1 MKQYKE
7 GEKSQAICEHCGK
20 VTPTTFA
27 IRDVLF
33 SETMGKVKNLLVAV
47 CDICD
52 RVVSVSPQSEPLIKE
67 AVEELKKTGHPATMN
82 FVKVT
87 YQQTGESQKQNN
99 MGMRAMQARAYS
111 ERGSQ
116 YLLVKAPPASGKSRA
131 LMFIGLDKLENQG
144 IRKVIVAVPER
155 SIGASFKPTNLKEH
169 GFFRDWE
176 VEDQWNLCTAGGA
189 QSKVGKFQEFM
200 KGDAEILVCTHA
212 TLRFAFDKIG
222 SEPFANCL
230 LAIDEFHH
238 VSADADNKL
247 GEVVRALLNDDR
259 THIVAMTG
267 SYFRGDS
274 LPVLR
279 PEDEEK
285 FTRVSYTYYEQ
296 LNGYTHL
303 KTLGI
308 GYHFYR
314 GRYLDAIM
322 DVFNVDKKTILHIP
336 NVNAAESTKEKYEE
350 VDRIL
355 DHLGDVVETDPV
367 TGLHLVK
374 HASGKILKIADLVE
388 DDTRTR
394 DNVMETLR
402 NISSPDYVDIIIAL
416 GMAKEGFDWPYC
428 EHALT
433 VGYRGSLTEIIQII
447 GRATRDCEG
456 KSHAQ
461 FTNLI
466 AEPDASAD
474 SVTDAVNN
482 MLKAIAASL
491 LMEQV
496 LAPNFKFKTRPS
508 DDAIDGGT
516 KVVDIDYS
524 QSETTIAIKGFAEPS
539 TPRVKQILESDLVDL
554 TASIMQDDRVLEA
567 AMNPDEIAPEVVTQV
582 FIPKVIET
590 KYPELS
596 EQEVEEVRQ
605 HVVANAALKA
615 SSDGGMPEMNN
626 NLIKMA
632 GKFIK
637 VQDLDIDLIDSI
649 NPFQLAYEVMS
660 KSIDADVLKRIH
672 GAITSKRIQM
682 SEEEATALYPRIKA
696 FNETHGKE
704 PSLVSQNP
712 MEKRMAEALEWLR
725 NKKLERM
732 RAQQST

>member
-1 MKQYKE
+1 M
-7 GEKSQAICEHCGK
+7 
-20 VTPTTFA
+20 P
-27 IRDVLF
+27 D
-33 SETMGKVKNLLVAV
+33 
-47 CDICD
+47 
-52 RVVSVSPQSEPLIKE
+52 
-67 AVEELKKTGHPATMN
+67 
-82 FVKVT
+82 FVNVT
-87 YQQTGESQKQNN
+87 YGQTGDSQKQNE
-99 MGMRAMQARAYS
+99 MGMREMQARVYS
-111 ERGSQ
+111 ERGAQ

-144 IRKVIVAVPER
+144 IGKVIVAVPER
-155 SIGASFKPTNLKEH
+155 AIGASFRPINLTEY

-176 VEDQWNLCTAGGA
+176 VEDQWNLCTAGVA
-189 QSKVGKFQEFM
+189 ESKVSKFQAFLESE
-200 KGDAEILVCTHA
+200 AQVLVCTHA

-222 SEPFANCL
+222 VAPFANCL

-238 VSADADNKL
+238 ASADADSRL
-247 GEVVRALLNDDR
+247 GEVVRSLLDDGR
-259 THIVAMTG
+259 VHIVAMTG

-274 LPVLR
+274 LPILR

-296 LNGYTHL
+296 LNGYTYL

-322 DVFNVDKKTILHIP
+322 EVFDPSKKTIIHIP
-336 NVNAAESTKEKYEE
+336 NVNAAESTKEKYDE

-355 DHLGDVVETDPV
+355 DHLGELQEADAE

-374 HASGKILKIADLVE
+374 HASGKLLKVADLVE
-388 DDTRTR
+388 DDQRTR
-394 DNVMETLR
+394 DKVMKTLR
-402 NISSPDYVDIIIAL
+402 NISSPDDVDIIIAL

-447 GRATRDCEG
+447 GRATRDSPG
-456 KSHAQ
+456 KPHAQ

-466 AEPDASAD
+466 AEPDTSSDNVA
-474 SVTDAVNN
+474 DAVNN

-496 LAPNFKFKTRPS
+496 LAPNFKFKTRKS
-508 DDAIDGGT
+508 DDNFNGST
-516 KVVDIDYS
+516 KVVDIDYNK
-524 QSETTIAIKGFAEPS
+524 SETTVAIKGFAEPS
-539 TPRVKQILESDLVDL
+539 TPRVKQIVESDLADL
-554 TASIMQDDRVLEA
+554 MATVMQDDRVLKA

-605 HVVANAALKA
+605 HVVANAAFKT
-615 SSDGGMPEMNN
+615 SSEGGMPELNN
-626 NLIKMA
+626 NLIRLA
-632 GKFIK
+632 GKFIN
-637 VQDLDIDLIDSI
+637 VQDLNIELIDSI
-649 NPFQLAYEVMS
+649 NPFQLAYEIMS

-672 GAITSKRIQM
+672 GAITAKRIQM
-682 SEEEATALYPRIKA
+682 SEEEAAALYPRIKA
-696 FNETHGKE
+696 FKETHGKE
-704 PSLVSQNP
+704 PSLVAPDP

-725 NKKLERM
+725 NKKRERM
-732 RAQQST
+732 RAQQNSG

>member
-1 MKQYKE
+1 M
-7 GEKSQAICEHCGK
+7 
-20 VTPTTFA
+20 P
-27 IRDVLF
+27 D
-33 SETMGKVKNLLVAV
+33 
-47 CDICD
+47 
-52 RVVSVSPQSEPLIKE
+52 
-67 AVEELKKTGHPATMN
+67 
-82 FVKVT
+82 FVNVT
-87 YQQTGESQKQNN
+87 YGQTGESLKQND
-99 MGMRAMQARAYS
+99 MGMRAMQARVYS

-131 LMFIGLDKLENQG
+131 LMFIGLDKLENQD

-155 SIGASFKPTNLKEH
+155 SIGASFKPTNLTDH

-176 VEDQWNLCTAGGA
+176 VEDQWNLCTPGGDAG
-189 QSKVGKFQEFM
+189 KVSKFQTFM
-200 KGDAEILVCTHA
+200 ESEAEVLVCTHA
-212 TLRFAFDKIG
+212 TLRFAYEKIG
-222 SEPFANCL
+222 AEPFANSL
-230 LAIDEFHH
+230 LAVDEFHH
-238 VSADADNKL
+238 ASADADNRL
-247 GEVVRALLNDDR
+247 GEVVRGLLDDGR

-322 DVFNVDKKTILHIP
+322 EVLDPKKKTIIHIP
-336 NVNAAESTKEKYEE
+336 NVNAAESSKEKYDE

-355 DHLGDVVETDPV
+355 DHLGEVVETDAE

-374 HASGKILKIADLVE
+374 HPSGKVLKVADLVE
-388 DDTRTR
+388 DDAKTR
-394 DNVMETLR
+394 DRVMETLR
-402 NISSPDYVDIIIAL
+402 NISEPDDVDIIIAL
-416 GMAKEGFDWPYC
+416 GMAKEGFDWPFC

-447 GRATRDCEG
+447 GRATRDCPN

-474 SVTDAVNN
+474 SVADAVNN

-496 LAPNFKFKTRPS
+496 LAPNFKFKSRPS
-508 DDAIDGGT
+508 DDDLEGHAGI
-516 KVVDIDYS
+516 VDIDYT
-524 QSETTIAIKGFAEPS
+524 QSETTVAIKGFAEPS
-539 TPRVKQILESDLVDL
+539 TPRVKQILESDLVEL
-554 TASIMQDDRVLEA
+554 TASVMQDDRVLKA
-567 AMNPDEIAPEVVTQV
+567 AMNPEEIAPEVVTQV

-590 KYPELS
+590 KYPDLT

-605 HVVANAALKA
+605 HVVANAIFKT
-615 SSDGGMPEMNN
+615 SSDGGLPELNN

-649 NPFQLAYEVMS
+649 NPFQLAYEIMS
-660 KSIDADVLKRIH
+660 KAVDADVLKRIH
-672 GAITSKRIQM
+672 GAITAQRIQM
-682 SEEEATALYPRIKA
+682 SEEEATTLYPRIKA
-696 FNETHGKE
+696 FKETHGRE
-704 PSLVSQNP
+704 PNLVAQDP

-725 NKKLERM
+725 NKKRERM
-732 RAQQST
+732 HAQQTG